1 MNVTWLVGGDGLGSP
16 ARKSL
21 LCEGGIGP
29 ESCSNLYPPT
39 CMFWFFFYF
48 FYEFISQGEVRE
60 SLTGSDVSAR

>member
-1 MNVTWLVGGDGLGSP
+1 MNVTWLVGGDGPGSP
-16 ARKSL
+16 AIKSL

-39 CMFWFFFYF
+39 CMF

-60 SLTGSDVSAR
+60 SLTGSDVSTG

>member
-39 CMFWFFFYF
+39 CMFFSFFFFY
-48 FYEFISQGEVRE
+48 EIISKEEVRE
-60 SLTGSDVSAR
+60 SLTGSDVSTG